1 MSTFGKLHP
10 TQEKLLKAL
19 ADLEDSR
26 PSLRTLAKKIGIQS
40 PNTIA
45 HHLRQ
50 LEKKGY
56 IIPSEDGQIRIDK
69 NPVRDVIYLP
79 LYGNAACGTEEFYAD
94 ENIEE
99 RIPLPARTLRIGSD
113 YFLVRARGDSMEP
126 RIHDGD
132 LLIVYQSQTP
142 EDGQVVVAALDDGVY
157 AKKFLRANDNILLVS
172 FNQNYNPVTVSSQQ
186 EFRLLG
192 IVRGVLRHSLQ

>member
-19 ADLEDSR
+19 ADLAESR
-26 PSLRTLAKKIGIQS
+26 PSLRVLAKEIGILS

-79 LYGNAACGTEEFYAD
+79 LYGNAACGTEDFYAD

-126 RIHDGD
+126 KIHNRD
-132 LLIVYQSQTP
+132 LLIVQQLQTP

-157 AKKFLRANDNILLVS
+157 AKKFLRAHENILLVS
-172 FNQNYNPVTVSSQQ
+172 FNQNYNPITVGSQQ
-186 EFRLLG
+186 EFRLMG
-192 IVRGVLRHSLQ
+192 IVRGVLRQSLQ